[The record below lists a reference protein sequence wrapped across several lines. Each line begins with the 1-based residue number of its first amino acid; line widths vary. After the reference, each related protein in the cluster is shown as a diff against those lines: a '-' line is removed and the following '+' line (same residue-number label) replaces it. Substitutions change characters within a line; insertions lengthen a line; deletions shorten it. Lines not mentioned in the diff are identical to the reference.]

1 MCHNPKGII
10 MAKAK
15 HNVAKAIVKAIKAT
29 PAPAPT
35 PAPAANNAAM
45 GERERN
51 AKIADLWK
59 RLSDNKG
66 DRGIGRKTR
75 RALRALGHRGGL
87 ATPAPTV

>member
-1 MCHNPKGII
+1 

-15 HNVAKAIVKAIKAT
+15 HTVAKAIVKAIKAT
-29 PAPAPT
+29 TPPVVPP
-35 PAPAANNAAM
+35 PAPAANNAAAQL